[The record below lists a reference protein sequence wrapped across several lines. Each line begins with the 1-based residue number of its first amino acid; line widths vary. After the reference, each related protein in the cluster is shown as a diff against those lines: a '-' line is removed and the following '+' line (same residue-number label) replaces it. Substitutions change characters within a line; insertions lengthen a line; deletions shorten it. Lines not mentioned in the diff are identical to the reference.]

1 MSHGTATSFD
11 AGFCCG
17 LRLGH
22 GDARSGEGEHGE
34 QYIRDA
40 RGSVGY
46 WRSYC
51 RGRLRCVRRLSRG
64 FRSVLVVR
72 RGLVHRRATFRI
84 IDRSPCDRVHL
95 SDWARLPIFDRH
107 EIESAYRHSF
117 RKSIYRY
124 FVVRRMQFSE
134 NGVQMWGAQQNTPL
148 AQWLF
153 HWERGVVLIRKQ

>member
-11 AGFCCG
+11 SGFCCG

-51 RGRLRCVRRLSRG
+51 EPVMRPFPPTGRSRRSFACVAYAGFLAAFDRCSLCGVVSCIVERLSG
-64 FRSVLVVR
+64 S
-72 RGLVHRRATFRI
+72 
-84 IDRSPCDRVHL
+84 
-95 SDWARLPIFDRH
+95 
-107 EIESAYRHSF
+107 
-117 RKSIYRY
+117 
-124 FVVRRMQFSE
+124 
-134 NGVQMWGAQQNTPL
+134 
-148 AQWLF
+148 
-153 HWERGVVLIRKQ
+153 